1 MKFARECTQDLRA
14 LYCLHPV
21 LGEID
26 CHRCLIL
33 LALHPARHA
42 AQIDE
47 IKQELKNAA
56 KWLPPL

>member
-47 IKQELKNAA
+47 IKQAWKTAA
-56 KWLPPL
+56 D